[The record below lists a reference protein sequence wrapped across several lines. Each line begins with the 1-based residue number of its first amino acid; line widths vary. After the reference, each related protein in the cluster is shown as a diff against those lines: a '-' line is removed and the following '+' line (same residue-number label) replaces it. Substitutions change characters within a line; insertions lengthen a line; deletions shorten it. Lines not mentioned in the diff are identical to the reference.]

1 MDKGEQ
7 MSEKNSNADTESVQS
22 NTIECLNISEKRVGL
37 FVTCL
42 VNTMRPSVGFASI
55 TLLEQAGCNV
65 EVPELQSCCGQPAF
79 NSGDDEGTRQV
90 AYQTIEQFENFDY
103 VVLPSGSC
111 AGMIKKNFVEVF
123 KDDPEWLKRAQNL
136 ADKTHELLS
145 FLVDVCNFEPE
156 NVEFEGSYTYHDS
169 CSGYRSLGVYE
180 QPRKMLSKV
189 KGLEHNPLNGH
200 SECCGFG
207 GTFCVKYS
215 DISNEIVAEKTE
227 NVLATEADYLLGGD
241 MGCLMN
247 IAGKLNREGHQE
259 IEALHTAEVLAG
271 LATEIVGAKNAR
283 K

>member
-1 MDKGEQ
+1 
-7 MSEKNSNADTESVQS
+7 MSQKDNSSNDVKSNAIQYV
-22 NTIECLNISEKRVGL
+22 NISEKRVGL

-42 VNTMRPSVGFASI
+42 VNSMRPSVGFASI
-55 TLLEQAGCNV
+55 KLLEQAGCKV

-90 AYQTIEQFENFDY
+90 AYQLIKQFETFDY

-111 AGMIKKNFVEVF
+111 AAMIKKNFIEVF
-123 KDDPEWLKRAQNL
+123 KDQPEWLEKSQKL

-145 FLVDVCNFEPE
+145 FLVDVCDFDPSGIELD
-156 NVEFEGSYTYHDS
+156 GSYTYHDS
-169 CSGYRSLGVYE
+169 CSGYRSLNVYE
-180 QPRKMLSKV
+180 QPRKMLKNV
-189 KGLEHNPLNGH
+189 KGLDHKPLNNH

-215 DISNEIVAEKTE
+215 DISNKIVDEKIE

-247 IAGKLNREGHQE
+247 MAGKLNREGKKE
-259 IEALHTAEVLAG
+259 IKALHTAEVLAG
-271 LATEIVGAKNAR
+271 LAPQVLGDKNAR
-283 K
+283 

>member
-1 MDKGEQ
+1 
-7 MSEKNSNADTESVQS
+7 MSQKDNSSNDVKSNAIQYV
-22 NTIECLNISEKRVGL
+22 NISEKRVGL

-42 VNTMRPSVGFASI
+42 VNSMRPSVGFASI
-55 TLLEQAGCNV
+55 KLLEQAGCTV

-90 AYQTIEQFENFDY
+90 AYQLIKQFETFDY

-111 AGMIKKNFVEVF
+111 AAMIKKNFIEVF
-123 KDDPEWLKRAQNL
+123 KDQPEWLEKSQKL

-145 FLVDVCNFEPE
+145 FLVDVCDFDPSGIELD
-156 NVEFEGSYTYHDS
+156 GSYTYHDS
-169 CSGYRSLGVYE
+169 CSGYRSLNVYE
-180 QPRKMLSKV
+180 QPRKMLKNV
-189 KGLEHNPLNGH
+189 KGLDHKPLNNH

-215 DISNEIVAEKTE
+215 DISNQIVDEKIE

-247 IAGKLNREGHQE
+247 MAGKLNREGKKE
-259 IEALHTAEVLAG
+259 IKALHTAEVLAG
-271 LATEIVGAKNAR
+271 LAPQVLGDKNAR
-283 K
+283 